1 MIKFIVYSQDKEGA
15 LEIRK
20 ANRDAH
26 LAFLA
31 TEAPVKVLSA
41 GPWLDDTGE
50 TMKGSL
56 LIVEA
61 DTLGTVRSWLTSDPY
76 AKAGL
81 SESVTIHP
89 FIWAIGAP

>member
-1 MIKFIVYSQDKEGA
+1 MRFIIYSCDKEGA

-31 TEAPVKVLSA
+31 MEAPVTVLSA
-41 GPWLDDTGE
+41 GPWLDDFGE

-61 DTLGTVRSWLTSDPY
+61 DTLDEVRTWLTADPY